1 MNGYLL
7 IAESYRMLEKQGK
20 IGKEEAERAV
30 KVYEFLSTCSEDD
43 LCEIIDSA
51 AMNNIIRA
59 FVKKSVCDAGLD
71 TDTQRQV
78 MGELE
83 YMFDTKT
90 AKEIL
95 DEIFPK

>member
-1 MNGYLL
+1 MDGYSLM
-7 IAESYRMLEKQGK
+7 AESYRMLEKQGK

-30 KVYEFLSTCSEDD
+30 RVYKFLSTCSKDD
-43 LCEIIDSA
+43 LCEIIDST
-51 AMNNIIRA
+51 AMNDIIRA

-71 TDTQRQV
+71 TDTQKRV

-83 YMFDTKT
+83 YIFDDKT